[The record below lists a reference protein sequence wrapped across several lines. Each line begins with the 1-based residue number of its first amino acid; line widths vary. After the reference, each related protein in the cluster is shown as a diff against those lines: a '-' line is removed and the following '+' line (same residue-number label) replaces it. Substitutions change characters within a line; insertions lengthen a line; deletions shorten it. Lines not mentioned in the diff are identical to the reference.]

1 MKANDVEGNYQKE
14 MHGLLQDLFHRFS
27 MEGSNDID
35 ESELADDSDVPP
47 TTQNDAKPV
56 LNETKKMNTDKR
68 KFDDLLKDVE
78 QKVYPNAKH
87 NKLFFGNI
95 LPKKTIRERLNM
107 FSHGNKIDVY
117 MQPLINELKELWD
130 TRIETF
136 DAFVNEKFYMKAAV
150 LSTISDFLGYA
161 NLSGRICIKDLGEA
175 DLKFLESRISI
186 TLCKLEQIFPPS
198 FFTVMVH
205 LVIHLV
211 REVRLEGP
219 ETFRRMDLHILK
231 SYVNN
236 RAYPEGSIAE
246 GYLTQESLTFC
257 SRYLSE
263 VETLFTRP
271 VRNDDDDD
279 QNEIKEFNLLCP
291 GRPLGQHEHSQL
303 SCKRKRFPKW
313 NINVLSKGNITH
325 ADYQNMNFRRFI
337 AKFFLNGLRV
347 SRLEEQKDP
356 RVTEEV
362 KWLARGP
369 NYFVKRYLGYFVK
382 DKGCK
387 IDEFGLKLV
396 NFSYLTHKGDNLLD
410 DPFVL
415 ASQVDKVFYN
425 HDSKLEDWMVAQ
437 HVNVKDA
444 FNMQCDTNENILS
457 SLPYANDMP
466 SLHRVGV
473 DVEDGEDGTLVL
485 KSQEVYG
492 EDEWS
497 FGFCERGFVAFV
509 SFVL

>member
-1 MKANDVEGNYQKE
+1 MLICLRIKYWTKTIDHEESRKGSSSCMKANDVEGNYQKE

-78 QKVYPNAKH
+78 QKKSFSMLLEFLYDLLPE
-87 NKLFFGNI
+87 GNI
-95 LPKKTIRERLNM
+95 LPKKTIRIQRKTK
-107 FSHGNKIDVY
+107 HV
-117 MQPLINELKELWD
+117 Q
-130 TRIETF
+130 
-136 DAFVNEKFYMKAAV
+136 
-150 LSTISDFLGYA
+150 
-161 NLSGRICIKDLGEA
+161 RICIKDLGEA